1 MITSEQIKEK
11 ALEIGF
17 DACGIARAELLKE
30 DIAFLSSWLEK
41 DYCAGMGY
49 MRNYFDKRLN
59 PTLLVENACSV
70 IVVLLN
76 YYPSQLQDASMP
88 QIAKYAYGK
97 DYHVV
102 MKQKLHQ
109 LLENIQLL
117 SPEDKINGRA
127 FVDSAP
133 VLERR
138 WAERSGL
145 GWIGKN
151 TLFIN
156 PKIGSY
162 TFIGELIIDAEL
174 DYDTPMESH
183 CGNCKKCLESCPT
196 KALCEPYTVNANRC
210 FSYHTIENKDDMPMD
225 LANKLGNRLFGC
237 DTCQQV
243 CPYNQQAKT
252 NKTKEFDSL
261 PNILTMDKKAWEN
274 ITKEEFNQVFA
285 NSPLLRAGYKKIKAT
300 LNFL

>member
-1 MITSEQIKEK
+1 MITSEQIKVK

-30 DIAFLSSWLEK
+30 DADILSNWLEK

-49 MRNYFDKRLN
+49 MRNHFDKRID
-59 PTLLVENACSV
+59 PTLLLENARSV

-76 YYPSQLQDASMP
+76 YYSPQVQKFSVP
-88 QIAKYAYGK
+88 QIAKYAYSK

-102 MKQKLHQ
+102 MKQKLYQ
-109 LLENIQLL
+109 LLELIQKL

-138 WAERSGL
+138 WAEKAGL

-151 TLFIN
+151 ALLIN
-156 PKIGSY
+156 PKVGSF

-174 DYDTPMESH
+174 NYDNPIPNR
-183 CGNCKKCLESCPT
+183 CGNCSRCIDACPT
-196 KALCEPYTVNANRC
+196 KALCEPYVVNANRC
-210 FSYHTIENKDDMPMD
+210 FSYHTVESKDDIPAE
-225 LANKLGNRLFGC
+225 LAVKLENRLFGC

-243 CPYNQQAKT
+243 CPYNQQVKLSDT
-252 NKTKEFDSL
+252 NEFRCL
-261 PNILTMDKKAWEN
+261 PEFLSMDKEAWEN
-274 ITKEEFNQVFA
+274 ITEEEFNKIFA
-285 NSPLLRAGYKKIKAT
+285 DSPLQRAGYKKIKAT
-300 LNFL
+300 LNLL